1 VLNTLWQDLRYAF
14 RTFVKSPGFTIIA
27 VLSVALGIAAN
38 TAIFTLVNAMLFKPM
53 PVPHP
58 DRLVALYT
66 TEPNSRY
73 PGQFSYPDYRDYR
86 DHNEVFSDLF
96 VHYGAPVSMKNNND
110 KAELIWGELV
120 SGNYFTGLGVAPS
133 AGRVLTPDDDRA
145 EGSSPVAIL
154 RHTFWQRRFGG
165 DPNII
170 GREVRLN
177 GHDFTII
184 GIAREG
190 FSGTR
195 FVGFIPDV
203 WIPMSMHASV
213 VAGSESWLENRGGES
228 FNVNGR
234 LKPGVTIEQAT
245 AAMNTY
251 ARQLGD
257 AYPRTNANIS
267 VGMVPAATKT
277 QPAITLLGYIPIVSA
292 LLMGIVALVLLIA
305 CANVANLLLARAS
318 VRRRE
323 IAIRLALGASRWR
336 LVRQLLTESVLL
348 SLTGGAL
355 GLLLAQWANTLV
367 PLASPQLDFA
377 TIDFS
382 YDLALDK
389 RILGF
394 TLVVSLLTGVVF
406 GLLPALQASRPD
418 IVTTLKGEA
427 LSVASGMRRWTLR
440 NVLVVAQIA
449 LSLVLLISAGLF
461 VRSMQHA
468 QEMNPGFESRR
479 IMLASVDVGLH
490 GYDEAKGRRFFKEIV
505 ERVETLPGVEAAS
518 IAGPLPLD
526 AYENGG
532 NLIVEGAMPRYE
544 NERIEVGYSIV
555 GHDYFR
561 AMNTPIVE
569 GRMFSEHD
577 NQNSPRVVIVNET
590 VARRFWPNGSP
601 VGKRLQLGNSSGPYY
616 EVVGVAQD
624 GKYLFLGEPPT
635 EYLFLPHAQNYE
647 GKMTLIARSS
657 GEPGNLGEVM
667 RQEVSNIDNELPVYG
682 VKTMPVFLDRL
693 LSGPKSI
700 AGLASIF
707 GVIALL
713 VASVGLYGVMSYS
726 VAQRAREVGI
736 RMALGASTG
745 DVLGLV
751 LREGLVLIGAGLGIG
766 LLAAVAATRLLSS
779 FLYGVSGTDAATF
792 VAVPL
797 VLTAVSL
804 VASYLPAR
812 RATKVDPMVALRYE

>member
-1 VLNTLWQDLRYAF
+1 MNTLWQDLRYAF

-86 DHNEVFSDLF
+86 DHNEVFSDLI

-120 SGNYFTGLGVAPS
+120 SGNYFTGLGVAPA

-145 EGSSPVAIL
+145 EGSSPVAVL
-154 RHTFWQRRFGG
+154 RHTFWQRRFAG

-203 WIPMSMHASV
+203 WIPVSMHASV

-348 SLTGGAL
+348 SLTGGGL
-355 GLLLAQWANTLV
+355 GLLLAQWGNTLV

-377 TIDFS
+377 TIDFN

-427 LSVASGMRRWTLR
+427 LSVASGMRRWSLR

-468 QEMNPGFESRR
+468 QELNPGFESRR

-490 GYDEAKGRRFFKEIV
+490 GYDEAKGRRFFKQIV

-532 NLIVEGAMPRYE
+532 NLIVEGSMPRYE

-590 VARRFWPNGSP
+590 AARRFWPNGSP

-647 GKMTLIARSS
+647 GKMTLIARTS

-667 RQEVSNIDNELPVYG
+667 RQEVANIDNELPVYG